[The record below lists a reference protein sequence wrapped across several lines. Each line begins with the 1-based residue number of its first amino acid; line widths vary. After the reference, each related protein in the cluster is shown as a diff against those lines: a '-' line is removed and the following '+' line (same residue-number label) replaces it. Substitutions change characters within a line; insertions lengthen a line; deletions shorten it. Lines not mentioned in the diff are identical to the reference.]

1 MLGHIFPVLIV
12 MALFLINVQFSFAQL
27 YYAPLSPRISV
38 NHAPS
43 GFGGITLS
51 KRVDEVN
58 LAFTVTDKKGRFIR
72 DLGGDDFQVFDNHLA
87 PEKLRFFEQQTNL
100 PLRVALLID
109 ASSSVKYRFQFEQAA
124 AVVFLKKILR
134 SGLDQAFVATFNDRV
149 TLLTD
154 FTDDAKGL
162 ARQVKEA
169 KAGGNTVLY
178 DAIVYA
184 CDKLRAYSEEQVTRK
199 VVIVIS
205 DGEDTA
211 SHNLMYDA
219 QMAAVRS
226 EVAMFALSTN
236 DLIYDRYPR
245 GEAVL
250 NLLTRPTGGRIL
262 PAREDSQLRGAFRN
276 IETTL
281 RNQYAL
287 AYAPPEF
294 KPDGSFRPI
303 ELIPRKPK
311 LKVSCRKGYY
321 ARREQTRNGD
331 VFKANP

>member
-1 MLGHIFPVLIV
+1 MLGHVFPVLLV
-12 MALFLINVQFSFAQL
+12 TVFFLINIQSSFAQL

-58 LAFTVTDKKGRFIR
+58 LAFTVTDKKGHFIR

-87 PEKLRFFEQQTNL
+87 PERLRFFEQQTNL

-134 SGLDQAFVATFNDRV
+134 PGLDQAFVAIFNDRV
-149 TLLTD
+149 SLLTD
-154 FTDDAKGL
+154 FTDDARGL

-184 CDKLRAYSEEQVTRK
+184 CDRLRAYSEEQVTRK

-205 DGEDTA
+205 DGDDTA

-262 PAREDSQLRGAFRN
+262 PAREDSQLRGAFRS

-294 KPDGSFRPI
+294 KPDGSYRPI

-321 ARREQTRNGD
+321 ARREQAKNGD
-331 VFKANP
+331 VLNANP

>member
-1 MLGHIFPVLIV
+1 MLGHVFPVLIV
-12 MALFLINVQFSFAQL
+12 TVLFLINIQSSVAQL
-27 YYAPLSPRISV
+27 YYTPLSPRISV
-38 NHAPS
+38 NHLPS

-184 CDKLRAYSEEQVTRK
+184 CDRLRAYSEEQVTRK

-205 DGEDTA
+205 DGDDTA

-262 PAREDSQLRGAFRN
+262 PAREDSQLRGAFRS

-321 ARREQTRNGD
+321 ARREQAKNGD
-331 VFKANP
+331 GFTTNP